1 MNNETERQD
10 SPQSPDQQPDSMSD
24 NTIVSEKTDESAS
37 SNSPETEN
45 VASTEECE
53 PAETTEAQQE
63 PTKEEEIAEP
73 TTDPGQ
79 EQAPKPLPPPRKAA
93 VISLTLKPIHL
104 VITALFLVTIT
115 VGGVFIG
122 MNLNR
127 WLTDPDLDRSA
138 NGLNSCR

>member
-10 SPQSPDQQPDSMSD
+10 SLQSPAEQPDSTAD
-24 NTIVSEKTDESAS
+24 NAIVSEKTDESAS

-45 VASTEECE
+45 AASTEECE

-79 EQAPKPLPPPRKAA
+79 EQAPKPLPPRKAA

-127 WLTDPDLDRSA
+127 WLT
-138 NGLNSCR
+138 